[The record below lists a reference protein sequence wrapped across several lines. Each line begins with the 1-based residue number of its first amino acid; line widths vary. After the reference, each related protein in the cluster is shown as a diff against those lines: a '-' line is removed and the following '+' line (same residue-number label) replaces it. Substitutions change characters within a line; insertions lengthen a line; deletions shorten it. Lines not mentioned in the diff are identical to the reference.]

1 MAYASIHLDEEDETG
16 AVGLKITFREQ
27 GNEDQ
32 YSYYFTEWSRQQL
45 LSLLG
50 VREHWFNLVSRETQL
65 TELNARL
72 HALNDRQIRTMKA
85 AEGYNVRYVRGLVSR
100 QYADLPNVSIMDAVM
115 AEAAPDTEVLTK
127 ASGLTDRAFYAYLQ
141 SPRQL
146 SIQGTTFACNPGVLI
161 RNSDVGYTSLYVIPY
176 LGLNTTQNPAVLEKK
191 TLLKRIHRGNIDLP
205 SEFRGAFAKA
215 ALLWSDI
222 EAKLPVL
229 TATTY
234 ASEDVAVGVLV
245 KLLASA
251 GAREGFTQKC
261 VTTYKRSTRKHS
273 ALSVFEAVSE
283 TCAQYLTNDDRYTEN
298 ALAGAVLYE
307 LLF

>member
-1 MAYASIHLDEEDETG
+1 MTYASIHLEEDDVG
-16 AVGLKITFREQ
+16 SVGLKITFREH

-32 YSYYFTEWSRQQL
+32 YSYFFTEWSRQQL

-50 VREHWFNLVSRETQL
+50 VREHWFSLVPQETQVK
-65 TELNARL
+65 ELNVRL

-85 AEGYNVRYVRGLVSR
+85 VDGYDVRFVRGIVSK
-100 QYADLPNVSIMDAVM
+100 QYADLPNASVMDAVM
-115 AEAAPDTEVLTK
+115 QEAAHDTEVLTE
-127 ASGLTDRAFYAYLQ
+127 ASGITDRAFYAYLQ

-146 SIQGTTFACNPGVLI
+146 TIQGTSFVCNPGVLI

-176 LGLNTTQNPAVLEKK
+176 LGLNTTKNPAVIEHK
-191 TLLKRIHRGNIDLP
+191 TLLKRIHRGNIDLRT
-205 SEFRGAFAKA
+205 EFRDAFAKA
-215 ALLWSDI
+215 ALLWSDL
-222 EAKLPVL
+222 EAKLPML

-234 ASEDVAVGVLV
+234 SSEEIAIGVLSS
-245 KLLASA
+245 LLASA
-251 GAREGFTQKC
+251 GSREGFVQKC
-261 VTTYKRSTRKHS
+261 VTTYKRVVRKHS

-298 ALAGAVLYE
+298 ALAGAVLYK